1 MLIIKYIYVTFCLK
15 EVCLFIATAYWGIKQ
30 GDIVCFSGLTRNY
43 NVKVGIVKNYAFAGG
58 GVKGREATE
67 PQLLCC
73 SIVIVFRAVN
83 QYHVA
88 FVQV

>member
-1 MLIIKYIYVTFCLK
+1 M
-15 EVCLFIATAYWGIKQ
+15 AYWGIKK

-43 NVKVGIVKNYAFAGG
+43 NVKVSIRKNGAFAGG

-67 PQLLCC
+67 LQLLFC

-83 QYHVA
+83 RYRIS